1 MVPGWFPDTVT
12 PDLGRA
18 VHYTLLWGL
27 EGVVLRTVGGPGD
40 RVPHVNV
47 AQVRRRLAEA
57 DLPALALDPGLFEGS
72 TAHRAV
78 WMNDLAALEEVA
90 VFGRQVSCSLVLTG
104 ALAVDALDVD
114 RSAEALR
121 EAGRI
126 AARNGLHLAVRNV
139 AGTGCATGEALAG
152 LLGAA
157 AHPAV
162 GAAWSPA
169 DALEAGGD
177 PAAGLDALLATPGR
191 VRLVV
196 VRDGRREGGG
206 WENRTPGEGEV
217 GWAHQL
223 GALHAAGFDGPL
235 ALEVRGTPRAKAGL
249 AEATA
254 LVKLV
259 RGTRRR
265 G

>member
-126 AARNGLHLAVRNV
+126 AARSGLHLAVRNV
-139 AGTGCATGEALAG
+139 AGTGCATGGLALRRMSPACVTSG
-152 LLGAA
+152 SVAGAA
-157 AHPAV
+157 ARASGIAV
-162 GAAWSPA
+162 GRPKAAA
-169 DALEAGGD
+169 R
-177 PAAGLDALLATPGR
+177 AAS
-191 VRLVV
+191 
-196 VRDGRREGGG
+196 
-206 WENRTPGEGEV
+206 
-217 GWAHQL
+217 
-223 GALHAAGFDGPL
+223 
-235 ALEVRGTPRAKAGL
+235 
-249 AEATA
+249 
-254 LVKLV
+254 
-259 RGTRRR
+259 
-265 G
+265 